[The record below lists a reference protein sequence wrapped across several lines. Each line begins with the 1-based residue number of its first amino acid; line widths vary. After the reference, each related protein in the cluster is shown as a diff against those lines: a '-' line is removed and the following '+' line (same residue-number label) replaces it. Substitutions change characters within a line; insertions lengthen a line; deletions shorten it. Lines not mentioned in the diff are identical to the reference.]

1 MIPDFRG
8 LNPYFDTGSLY
19 SFQDTV
25 LRVLLQL
32 ETLKSDHRNSRYV
45 LNNRDYLVFKH
56 NQKLS
61 EHSSPLNAFMSLKG
75 SEFEYTYFKEICSP
89 ISLVDPIN

>member
-19 SFQDTV
+19 VFEDTV
-25 LRVLLQL
+25 LRVLLPL
-32 ETLKSDHRNSRYV
+32 ESPKLDHQNSRY
-45 LNNRDYLVFKH
+45 NSKNKDYSFFKH

-61 EHSSPLNAFMSLKG
+61 EHMSPLNAFQSLKG
-75 SEFEYTYFKEICSP
+75 SEFR
-89 ISLVDPIN
+89 

>member
-8 LNPYFDTGSLY
+8 FNQYFDTDSFY
-19 SFQDTV
+19 SFEDTV

-32 ETLKSDHRNSRYV
+32 ESPKSDHQNSRYV
-45 LNNRDYLVFKH
+45 LNNRDYSVFKH

-61 EHSSPLNAFMSLKG
+61 EHSSPLNAFLSPKK
-75 SEFEYTYFKEICSP
+75 SEFG
-89 ISLVDPIN
+89 